1 MGRFFAI
8 TPAPAGA
15 NRIRPSG
22 NAGLW
27 NFNSRPR
34 EGGESSL
41 AGYPI
46 RARPTS
52 TPAPVW
58 GGELS
63 CLTRLRYPPSRFN
76 SRSRVGEQC
85 TGCRQ
90 QRYTRFNS
98 RPRVGANAHEGAL
111 AHAGAGATTPAPVWG
126 ANSPASPAY
135 AILSVAS
142 THAPCGGEPT
152 WAPRSLRLSSFN
164 SRPRVGANLT

>member
-34 EGGESSL
+34 ERGESSL

-98 RPRVGANAHEGAL
+98 RPMWGRTYMGSTQFKAFEL
-111 AHAGAGATTPAPVWG
+111 QLTP
-126 ANSPASPAY
+126 
-135 AILSVAS
+135 
-142 THAPCGGEPT
+142 PCGGEPYGT
-152 WAPRSLRLSSFN
+152 IIVLGELRAPTHAPVWGRTSDTCQICWPASGFN
-164 SRPRVGANLT
+164 SRPRTGANLT